1 MKKRRRPREPRP
13 DWSRLLS
20 RSLVIPKVMTL
31 RTLDDVRTLLG
42 HPPPETREKETWQH
56 VARCLDRAASGA
68 ADVVHVSISLQI
80 VPKLEGVEF
89 RAK

>member
-1 MKKRRRPREPRP
+1 
-13 DWSRLLS
+13 
-20 RSLVIPKVMTL
+20 MTL

-42 HPPPETREKETWQH
+42 HPLPETREKSTWQH
-56 VARCLDRAASGA
+56 VARRLDRAASGA

-80 VPKLEGVEF
+80 VLKLEGVEF